1 MAENCA
7 MQRFIE
13 IYKSKIK
20 REGADKL
27 LEYLTSTACDFFT
40 APASTRFHGSY
51 PGGLCEHSLN
61 VYDCLCDYM
70 ARDRVREEYGLDY
83 SEESIAIV
91 ALLHDLCKTN
101 FYVESTRNVKED
113 GVWKTVPYYTI
124 EDKLPYGH
132 GEKSVYIL
140 SGYMRLT
147 REEAF
152 AIRYHMGFSGN
163 EDANSVGA
171 AFAKFP
177 LAMALATADMEA
189 SYFVEGF
196 PEKK

>member
-1 MAENCA
+1 M
-7 MQRFIE
+7 
-13 IYKSKIK
+13 KIK
-20 REGADKL
+20 GAIFDMDGTIVDSLMFWDYLWERIGTEYMNDPAFRPCDEVNKKVRTMIYTEAMEYFRAYYKLSVSPEEFFTFASSGVHDFYVNVSRIKGNADKL

-124 EDKLPYGH
+124 
-132 GEKSVYIL
+132 
-140 SGYMRLT
+140 
-147 REEAF
+147 
-152 AIRYHMGFSGN
+152 
-163 EDANSVGA
+163 
-171 AFAKFP
+171 
-177 LAMALATADMEA
+177 
-189 SYFVEGF
+189 
-196 PEKK
+196 